1 MKEISSVTQ
10 CQKCKGSARQEYN
23 RDELNKLLNQDNFVY
38 RCQCGAGDNEYSYW
52 IPNQEQIE
60 QARRLVDPNRPFGS
74 PGFVR
79 TGSRRK

>member
-52 IPNQEQIE
+52 IPN
-60 QARRLVDPNRPFGS
+60 
-74 PGFVR
+74 
-79 TGSRRK
+79 